1 VRRVRKNCSS
11 TLPAIGAAIL
21 HAILRVAYPF
31 PHRTAEALAD
41 LGRFLAQTLDRNL
54 VARRISDG
62 ARVLLDAQA
71 AWLFRLDANDA
82 PTLLV
87 AAGDAEPLEAAAVLA
102 KGDGP
107 VALAA
112 RECRVVLT
120 EDFLANEPSKV
131 TIDAQKTPA
140 PGGSRAIL
148 AVPMVAHSRV
158 TGVLVV
164 GDRSGRAFTA
174 EETRLAQAFADHA
187 AVVFENARLY
197 EEAERRRHQAE
208 EAERRSTFLAEASRV
223 LASSLDWETTL
234 AQVARLVVPGLAD
247 LCTVDV
253 LEEHGGIRRLAA
265 AYIDPAN
272 VGLARELPD
281 HESID
286 LGAHSLAKVLR
297 TGKSEFHSHVTD
309 EVLDAIGT
317 DAEHRAALRALGLRS
332 IMVVPLSARGRR
344 LGAITFCSAESG
356 RRYGGPDL
364 AFAEDL
370 AGRAAQAI
378 DNARLY
384 RMAQEASRAKDEFL
398 ATVSHELRTPLTAI
412 IGWTRV
418 LRSRPPDAATIGDA
432 LETIERNARAQ
443 AQIIND
449 LLDVSRIITGMLR
462 LNVRPI
468 DLVAVIGEA
477 VAALRPAIDAKAL
490 ELVTDLHPTAAPF
503 VGDPD
508 RLQQVVWNLLSNA
521 VKFTPAGG
529 RIVVGLARVKGQAQ
543 ISVTDT
549 GQGITAEFL
558 PYVFDRFR
566 QAESVSSRS
575 HSGLGLG
582 LAIVRHI
589 VELHGGTVHAESSG
603 TGRGATFIVDMPVAA
618 ALRTHDT
625 AGWRKSPP
633 TTPEPRLPAVQV
645 LVVEDDTDAREL
657 LAMILRGAGATVTTA
672 SSVAEALESLHR
684 EPPHVLVC
692 DIAMPGED
700 GYALIRRIRAGEG
713 DSTLPAVAVTAFA
726 RREDRDRALD
736 AGFDVHMAKPV
747 DPSELVDAV
756 AVLARRQAA

>member
-1 VRRVRKNCSS
+1 
-11 TLPAIGAAIL
+11 
-21 HAILRVAYPF
+21 
-31 PHRTAEALAD
+31 
-41 LGRFLAQTLDRNL
+41 
-54 VARRISDG
+54 
-62 ARVLLDAQA
+62 
-71 AWLFRLDANDA
+71 
-82 PTLLV
+82 
-87 AAGDAEPLEAAAVLA
+87 
-102 KGDGP
+102 
-107 VALAA
+107 
-112 RECRVVLT
+112 
-120 EDFLANEPSKV
+120 
-131 TIDAQKTPA
+131 
-140 PGGSRAIL
+140 
-148 AVPMVAHSRV
+148 
-158 TGVLVV
+158 
-164 GDRSGRAFTA
+164 
-174 EETRLAQAFADHA
+174 
-187 AVVFENARLY
+187 
-197 EEAERRRHQAE
+197 
-208 EAERRSTFLAEASRV
+208 
-223 LASSLDWETTL
+223 
-234 AQVARLVVPGLAD
+234 
-247 LCTVDV
+247 
-253 LEEHGGIRRLAA
+253 
-265 AYIDPAN
+265 
-272 VGLARELPD
+272 
-281 HESID
+281 
-286 LGAHSLAKVLR
+286 
-297 TGKSEFHSHVTD
+297 
-309 EVLDAIGT
+309 
-317 DAEHRAALRALGLRS
+317 
-332 IMVVPLSARGRR
+332 
-344 LGAITFCSAESG
+344 
-356 RRYGGPDL
+356 
-364 AFAEDL
+364 
-370 AGRAAQAI
+370 
-378 DNARLY
+378 
-384 RMAQEASRAKDEFL
+384 
-398 ATVSHELRTPLTAI
+398 
-412 IGWTRV
+412 
-418 LRSRPPDAATIGDA
+418 
-432 LETIERNARAQ
+432 
-443 AQIIND
+443 
-449 LLDVSRIITGMLR
+449 MLR

-618 ALRTHDT
+618 ALRRHDT

-633 TTPEPRLPAVQV
+633 TTPAPRLPAVQV

-756 AVLARRQAA
+756 AALARRQAA

>member
-1 VRRVRKNCSS
+1 ME
-11 TLPAIGAAIL
+11 
-21 HAILRVAYPF
+21 YQF
-31 PHRTAEALAD
+31 PHQTAEALTD

-54 VARRISDG
+54 VARRIADG

-71 AWLFRLDANDA
+71 AWVFRLDTDAGA
-82 PTLLV
+82 PTVLG
-87 AAGDAEPLEAAAVLA
+87 AAGEAEPLGVAAALA
-102 KGDGP
+102 EGEGL

-112 RECRVVLT
+112 RECRPVVT
-120 EDFLANEPSKV
+120 GDFLADERIAV
-131 TIDAQKTPA
+131 TSETRRKLT
-140 PGGSRAIL
+140 GVGSRAIL
-148 AVPMVAHSRV
+148 TVPMVAHGRV
-158 TGVLVV
+158 IGVLVV
-164 GDRSGRAFTA
+164 GDRAGRSFTA
-174 EETRLAQAFADHA
+174 DETRLAQAFADHA
-187 AVVFENARLY
+187 AMAFENARLFA
-197 EEAERRRHQAE
+197 EAERRQHQAE
-208 EAERRSTFLAEASRV
+208 DAQRRSTFLAEASRV
-223 LASSLDWETTL
+223 LASSLDYETTL

-253 LEEHGGIRRLAA
+253 LEENGGIRRLAA
-265 AYIDPAN
+265 AYVDPAN
-272 VGLARELPD
+272 VELASELPD

-286 LGAHSLAKVLR
+286 LGTHGLAKVLR
-297 TGKSEFHSHVTD
+297 TGQSEFHSQVTD
-309 EVLDAIGT
+309 EVLDTIAT

-332 IMVVPLSARGRR
+332 IMVVPLNARGRR
-344 LGAITFCSAESG
+344 LGGITFCSAESG
-356 RRYGGPDL
+356 RRYGSADL

-384 RMAQEASRAKDEFL
+384 RTAQEASRAKDEFL

-412 IGWTRV
+412 VGWARV
-418 LRSRPPDAATIGDA
+418 LRSRPLDAATIGNA

-468 DLVAVIGEA
+468 DLVVVIGEA
-477 VAALRPAIDAKAL
+477 VAALRPAIEAKAL
-490 ELVTDLHPTAAPF
+490 ELATDLHPTAAPF

-618 ALRTHDT
+618 ALRRHDT

-633 TTPEPRLPAVQV
+633 TTPAPRLPAVQV

-756 AVLARRQAA
+756 AALARRQAA